1 MRKLKFFIL
10 AAAVIS
16 VSALSMTSCS
26 KSNNNSTPSSSADTV
41 YYSNWVAVNTT
52 FNVADSAWEQ
62 DIAASTITANALA
75 KDVILSYIQ
84 YQGFVY
90 NAGDFGVYPAYKVG
104 DINLLSGVGQI
115 STAAGV
121 MYRYVVIPGNKL
133 VTSSNPSVKSATP
146 AQLKDLPYSTIAK
159 MYNIPN

>member
-1 MRKLKFFIL
+1 VRKLKFFIL

-26 KSNNNSTPSSSADTV
+26 KSNNNNSSSTADTV

-52 FNVADSAWEQ
+52 FNVTDSAWEQ
-62 DIAASTITANALA
+62 DITASAITQAALTHS
-75 KDVILSYIQ
+75 VILSYIQ
-84 YQGFVY
+84 YSGYVY
-90 NAGDFGVYPAYKVG
+90 NSGDFGVYPAYKVG

-115 STAAGV
+115 ATAAGV
-121 MYRYVVIPGNKL
+121 MFRYMIIPGNKL
-133 VTSSNPSVKSATP
+133 VTSSNPSVKTATP